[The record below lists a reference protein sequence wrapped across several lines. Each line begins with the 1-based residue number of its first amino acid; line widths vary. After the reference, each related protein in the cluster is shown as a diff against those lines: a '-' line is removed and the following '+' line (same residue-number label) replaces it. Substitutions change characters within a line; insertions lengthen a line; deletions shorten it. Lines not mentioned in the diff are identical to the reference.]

1 MLKARH
7 IIGLP
12 IICLQNGKRLG
23 KVFDLLIDQDW
34 QLSGVILS
42 PKGWFSQCQTISSND
57 FVACGEDA
65 ITIENRSFIH
75 KWNEDSTQTTLL
87 EGQHKIKGLPIIT
100 VTGNQLGILED
111 VYFSK
116 QMGNKIKGF
125 EISEGFISDLTEG
138 RKWLALPDSVTRGEE
153 AIIVPARCEEEVTE
167 FFVSKEE

>member
-1 MLKARH
+1 MLKARY

-12 IICLQNGKRLG
+12 IICLQNGKRAG

-34 QLSGVILS
+34 QLAGVILG
-42 PKGWFSQCQTISSND
+42 PKGWFSPRRTVARND
-57 FVACGEDA
+57 IVSCGEDA

-75 KWNEDSTQTTLL
+75 TLNDESSQTTML
-87 EGQHKIKGLPIIT
+87 EGKHKIKGLPIMT
-100 VTGNQLGILED
+100 VNGIQLGILED

-138 RKWLALPDSVTRGEE
+138 RKWLALPDSVKRGEE
-153 AIIVPARCEEEVTE
+153 AIIVPAQCEKEVTE

>member
-1 MLKARH
+1 LLKARH
-7 IIGLP
+7 IVGLP
-12 IICLQNGKRLG
+12 IICLQKGKRAG

-34 QLSGVILS
+34 RLAGVVLG
-42 PKGWFSQCQTISSND
+42 PKGWFTPSLSIARND
-57 FVACGEDA
+57 IVSCGEDA

-75 KWNEDSTQTTLL
+75 TLNDESSQMTLL
-87 EGQHKIKGLPIIT
+87 DGKYKIKGMPIMT
-100 VTGNQLGILED
+100 VNGIQLGILED

-138 RKWLALPDSVTRGEE
+138 RKWLALPDSATRGEE
-153 AIIVPARCEEEVTE
+153 AIIVPAHCEEEVTE